1 LRRDAS
7 PPHSKTAANALAVEE
22 RQQLEILKREER
34 SLRDKLA
41 TATDKIN
48 KAESRREELKQE
60 LSSVEAREVAVSTLI

>member
-1 LRRDAS
+1 
-7 PPHSKTAANALAVEE
+7 
-22 RQQLEILKREER
+22 LKREER